1 MKIIVSS
8 IIGGIHAKTVLLNRI
23 QKEKKRHEDPEWMEM
38 IQTQVYPNHSDV
50 DWQEYVDWCEKG
62 MGDEWFLEEEQE
74 SDSESLSE
82 SNNLVDKLLTEIA
95 ENTRLKDL
103 YEERL
108 QDIAAPNIRLQFRR
122 KIEEFD
128 YRIKTASKAYNKWK
142 KTEQSDCKTSTII

>member
-1 MKIIVSS
+1 
-8 IIGGIHAKTVLLNRI
+8 
-23 QKEKKRHEDPEWMEM
+23 
-38 IQTQVYPNHSDV
+38 
-50 DWQEYVDWCEKG
+50 
-62 MGDEWFLEEEQE
+62 
-74 SDSESLSE
+74 LSE

-108 QDIAAPNIRLQFRR
+108 QDITEPDCRLQFKR

-128 YRIKTASKAYNKWK
+128 FQIKTASEAYNKW